1 MLTYTTCATSNF
13 LDSRQHWGT
22 LGNNG
27 CMVTEFFWIS
37 CSIIFAHF
45 LSYHFLS
52 KIPAAELPL
61 RMSIYSYT
69 FDFDTFKND
78 TFESVWVDRH
88 PHSVIILWCR
98 FTVMPFFTYSMI
110 GFVQKNDCAHFSKY
124 LSNSQMRHPI
134 LSICSKG
141 KWKGAESE
149 VIKYLRSPI
158 HTRLWQH

>member
-1 MLTYTTCATSNF
+1 M
-13 LDSRQHWGT
+13 G
-22 LGNNG
+22 
-27 CMVTEFFWIS
+27 
-37 CSIIFAHF
+37 
-45 LSYHFLS
+45 
-52 KIPAAELPL
+52 
-61 RMSIYSYT
+61 IYSYT

-78 TFESVWVDRH
+78 PFKSVIFRYSQKWLLGPFWHFWRKFWFWHFQVWHFWKGMSRQTSSY
-88 PHSVIILWCR
+88 SVIILWCR